1 MKQKFKHFV
10 NKIGTGLKQEY
21 HETKQIPRHIK
32 EGNLKEATQQAGDIV
47 KMVAIAFVW
56 VLPAGAIISGFIL
69 KFSKKMRPSSFQ
81 TKDVQ
86 K

>member
-1 MKQKFKHFV
+1 MKKKFKGFV

-21 HETKQIPRHIK
+21 HETKQIPQHIK
-32 EGNLKEATQQAGDIV
+32 KGNIKEATQQVGDIA
-47 KMVAIAFVW
+47 KMVIIAFVW
-56 VLPAGAIISGFIL
+56 VLPAGAVISGFIL

-81 TKDVQ
+81 AKDVE